1 MLRLDADAQ
10 LSALSRCPSV
20 FPHVPP
26 TKKARSKT
34 VLKLKI
40 RNSIHSQRSRTH
52 RCSQKRQHGVICAI
66 VLHRYNKASMVF
78 SSDYVVRQLS
88 VAGVLLA
95 LHGRS
100 QGFVNALQCFAS
112 NFHGFGCDF
121 GTVGGADVDEKSNLS
136 LHALAPYLNRNHRTS

>member
-1 MLRLDADAQ
+1 MLRLDAYAQ
-10 LSALSRCPSV
+10 LSTLSRCPSV
-20 FPHVPP
+20 FPHVPL

-40 RNSIHSQRSRTH
+40 RNSTHSQRSRTH
-52 RCSQKRQHGVICAI
+52 RCSQKRQQGVTCAI

-78 SSDYVVRQLS
+78 SFDSVVLQVP
-88 VAGVLLA
+88 VAGDLLA
-95 LHGRS
+95 FHGHFQS
-100 QGFVNALQCFAS
+100 FVNVLQCFAS